1 MKAATASA
9 PKKEDSGK
17 YRKEK
22 KMSPLKVGP
31 VIYQPEDTLQEKDR
45 LKKDMTL
52 SELNHVF
59 RLYMTKKGLR
69 MKDISILGLFSVIFN
84 DPQFANWHELCKK
97 EQSDVLTGLVRMP
110 EVYND
115 LIEKIGSTA
124 GDAQIIKSVV
134 KDAYQNAI
142 DSFSHAAYLQKKYR
156 DRFPGFKIV
165 LFVDQVNQ
173 ALILTLIDNGFGEK
187 IIKPKKSH
195 MGQEYGND
203 AISRIT
209 DWLIRRYVE
218 NQEGPVEWD
227 IAYTGGQGMALKKL
241 RIELGMNVDLHFFAT
256 GAIFELKLKNI
267 F

>member
-9 PKKEDSGK
+9 PKKKAPGK
-17 YRKEK
+17 ERR

-31 VIYQPEDTLQEKDR
+31 VIYQPEDSLLEKDR

-69 MKDISILGLFSVIFN
+69 MKDISILSLFSVIFN
-84 DPQFANWHELCKK
+84 DPHMARWHELSKK
-97 EQSDVLTGLVRMP
+97 EQSDVLTDLVRMP
-110 EVYND
+110 EVYD
-115 LIEKIGSTA
+115 VLITKIGSTA

-142 DSFSHAAYLQKKYR
+142 DSFSHAAYLQRKYS

-165 LFVDQVNQ
+165 LFLDQVNQ
-173 ALILTLIDNGFGEK
+173 ALILTLVDNGFGEK

-195 MGQEYGND
+195 TGQEYSD
-203 AISRIT
+203 DFLSRSI
-209 DWLIRRYVE
+209 DWLIRRYIE
-218 NQEGPVEWD
+218 KQEGPVEWD

-256 GAIFELKLKNI
+256 GAIFELKLKS
-267 F
+267 FF